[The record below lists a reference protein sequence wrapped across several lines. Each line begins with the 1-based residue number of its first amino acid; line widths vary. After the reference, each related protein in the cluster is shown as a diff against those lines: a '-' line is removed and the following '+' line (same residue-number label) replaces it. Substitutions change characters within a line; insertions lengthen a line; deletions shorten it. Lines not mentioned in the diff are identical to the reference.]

1 MPLPTSLRPRSGP
14 THALRALL
22 PRRVRS
28 ILALVLAV
36 PLIPAAVVA
45 FAAETVP
52 DRPIRVVLGTP
63 AGSGHDT
70 STRHL
75 VEGLRTALGQSF
87 VVENRPGADGMI
99 AVRQVVAAAPDGFTV
114 LAAVGSQAIINPAIY
129 ANPGYEVLRDL
140 EPVSLVA
147 HQPMAIAVHPSVPA
161 TTVRDLVAWSRAH
174 PGTVN
179 YGAGTSTFFLATE
192 SFKRRSGADLM
203 HIPYNGGGPAAQA
216 LVAGT
221 VQVAILP
228 TTILLGHAEAGRVRL
243 LAVSGPKRF
252 ARIPDVPTF
261 TEAGYPEINVVA
273 WYGYGVPANTPAA
286 VVEKINQGFN
296 EALRDPEVRAALE
309 KQALQPVAP
318 MTAAEVAA
326 LYASDTEKYAKV
338 IREANIRLGD

>member
-161 TTVRDLVAWSRAH
+161 TTVRDLVAWSRAY

-261 TEAGYPEINVVA
+261 TEAGVPEDVPVWSAVFVPAGTSRTIVDRLHGAIVQALREPSVRARLEINGEVVV
-273 WYGYGVPANTPAA
+273 GSTPAELA
-286 VVEKINQGFN
+286 ATV
-296 EALRDPEVRAALE
+296 ARD
-309 KQALQPVAP
+309 
-318 MTAAEVAA
+318 TAAM
-326 LYASDTEKYAKV
+326 
-338 IREANIRLGD
+338 RELVKAIGLVPR